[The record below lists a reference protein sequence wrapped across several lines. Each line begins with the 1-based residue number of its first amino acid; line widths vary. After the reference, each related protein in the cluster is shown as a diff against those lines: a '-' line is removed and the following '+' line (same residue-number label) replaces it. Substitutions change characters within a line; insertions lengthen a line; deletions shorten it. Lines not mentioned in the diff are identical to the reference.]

1 MIVRRTQ
8 GFIKILMLDILPESK
23 IRIGNVGAVII
34 VQRTRAN
41 VLIRQTL
48 HDVGQLMN
56 YDQFA

>member
-1 MIVRRTQ
+1 
-8 GFIKILMLDILPESK
+8 MLDILPESK
-23 IRIGNVGAVII
+23 IRIGNVGAVVI

-48 HDVGQLMN
+48 HDVGQLMD